1 MKEVEV
7 RLPGDDAELKC
18 IADIGVGGGARNDIF
33 IRFHL
38 PLPISNTI

>member
-7 RLPGDDAELKC
+7 RLPSDDAELKC
-18 IADIGVGGGARNDIF
+18 IADIGVGGGARDGVF

-38 PLPISNTI
+38 PLSIGNTV